1 MTAPHTTNT
10 SAEVESLWK
19 HFPDLDRKAP
29 RVREVLEQRG
39 TPIFLADRATLERSF
54 RELESSLGARWPRH
68 LITYSFKTN
77 YQVARSGHPR
87 ELGAWAEVVSGRE
100 YGMAREWGYRGDRTV
115 FNGPYK
121 TDAELARA
129 LEDGALI
136 NVNDHTELDR
146 LCALSATRPSPAGI
160 GLRLSFELPRLGH
173 SRFGFSLES
182 DEATRAVA
190 KVAAA
195 PGLELAALHTHAY
208 GDTDDATIYAA
219 MARRVGEFA
228 QGHARGLKYV
238 NLGGGFPGHSP
249 RPRSRESWDP
259 RPIDAYVAAIAAA
272 LRPFFP
278 DEATAP
284 ALIVE
289 PGRYLVSDPVV
300 LVTEVV
306 HVHERQGTR
315 VVNTNGSISMVP
327 LTHYRD
333 QMLRA
338 YTPAF
343 APRVASDA
351 PTIIHGATCRENDV
365 LLKGPF
371 PRVEVGDFLV
381 TYAAGAYNSTL
392 SPDFIFAS
400 PDMEWI

>member
-1 MTAPHTTNT
+1 MTAPHTTRS
-10 SAEVESLWK
+10 SADVESLWK
-19 HFPDLDRKAP
+19 HFPDLERKAP
-29 RVREVLEQRG
+29 LVREALARSG
-39 TPIFLADRATLERSF
+39 TPIFLGDRETLGQSF
-54 RELESSLGARWPRH
+54 RGLEASLAAHWPRH
-68 LITYSFKTN
+68 VIAYSFKTN

-129 LEDGALI
+129 LDEGALI
-136 NVNDHTELDR
+136 NVNDHTELER
-146 LCALSATRPSPAGI
+146 LCALSADRPSPAGI

-182 DEATRAVA
+182 DEAARAVA

-208 GDTDDATIYAA
+208 GDTDDAGIYAQ
-219 MARRVGEFA
+219 MARRLGEFA
-228 QGHARGLKYV
+228 RDHVSGLKYV
-238 NLGGGFPGHSP
+238 NMGGGFPGHSP
-249 RPRSRESWDP
+249 KPRSREIWGP
-259 RPIDAYVAAIAAA
+259 RPIDTYVEAIAAA

-278 DEATAP
+278 DDSTAP
-284 ALIVE
+284 TLIME

-343 APRVASDA
+343 VPRVAEDA

-371 PRVEVGDFLV
+371 PQVEVGDYLV

-392 SPDFIFAS
+392 SPNFIFAS